1 METKPAKNCIRCGV
15 ELTVENAGH
24 MAFSL
29 CATCAPKRV
38 SMDVLKREPMEDGK
52 TRTLLIPSKPA
63 PLEFRAFD
71 TGGSGMHYWEH
82 EAYQIAEW
90 IAAET
95 PRIKILQ
102 WTGML
107 DDKKAKIFVDDIC
120 HFEVGTE
127 FGSRVKY
134 MVRMIFEPTQAAFIF
149 DTNGKEFTPS
159 EVKSIIRMGSIW
171 EHPELVYQGARPND
185 NQS

>member
-1 METKPAKNCIRCGV
+1 
-15 ELTVENAGH
+15 
-24 MAFSL
+24 
-29 CATCAPKRV
+29 
-38 SMDVLKREPMEDGK
+38 MDVLKREPMEDGQ

-71 TGGSGMHYWEH
+71 TEGTGMHYWEH

-90 IAAET
+90 IAAGT

-107 DDKKAKIFVDDIC
+107 DDKGFKLFVDDIV
-120 HFEVGTE
+120 HFEVQND
-127 FGSRVKY
+127 FGSRTKY

-149 DTNGKEFTPS
+149 DTNGKAFTPA